1 MRRTF
6 LWSKIHRATVTETDV
21 SYEGSLTLDPELME
35 AAHVLPYERIDVYDT
50 DNGER
55 FSTYLIPGEAGS
67 GVCCV
72 NGAAAHKTSPGHK
85 IILASYTEL
94 ESSEI
99 EAHTPWVVLVGV
111 GNRLEKHSREILA
124 GTRIA

>member
-21 SYEGSLTLDPELME
+21 SYEGSLTLDIELME
-35 AAHVLPYERIDVYDT
+35 AAHMLPFERVEVYDV

-55 FSTYLIPGEAGS
+55 FSTYLIPGEPGS
-67 GVCCV
+67 GICCV
-72 NGAAAHKTSPGHK
+72 NGAAAPKTAADHK

-94 ESSEI
+94 ESVEI
-99 EAHTPWVVLVGV
+99 EAHSPWVVLIGE
-111 GNRLEKHSREILA
+111 GNRIKKRSREIIA
-124 GTRIA
+124 GTRVA